1 MGQEQP
7 GPLEIKSPSVGAQE
21 LSDQDLVAEILR
33 HDRKATAEFVAR
45 YTDHVYRYVRRR
57 LVPRVDLVEDLV
69 QEIFLAAWQSLDKFR
84 GDASLRS
91 WMLGIARHKVEDHY
105 RSRLREV
112 QIEDEDEAAREDP
125 ASSDDLE
132 NAIATGQ
139 ARQMAREILTDLP
152 ESYALILLWRYWEKR
167 SLREIA
173 DETGRTEKAIERLLA
188 RARNQFKKRWHERQ
202 SATRR

>member
-7 GPLEIKSPSVGAQE
+7 GPVEIQPSSVGVQE

-45 YTDHVYRYVRRR
+45 CTDHVYRYVRRR

-91 WMLGIARHKVEDHY
+91 WMLGIARHKVEDYY

-112 QIEDEDEAAREDP
+112 QIEEEDEDAREDP
-125 ASSDDLE
+125 ASSDDLD
-132 NAIATGQ
+132 NAIAT
-139 ARQMAREILTDLP
+139 RQDRQIAREILTNLP

-173 DETGRTEKAIERLLA
+173 GETGRTEKAIERLLA

-202 SATRR
+202 SAAGR